1 MADTILVVDFLEP
14 MEWPTEFGRHDLG
27 VFGDVAVLASV
38 RVLGFEDED
47 IPSVHAPPS
56 YLTKGCE
63 RTLKSQLSPM
73 ALAVAEREMTLR
85 TSIKVAAH
93 LRPKKRRERPATVV
107 LCSMPCTVSTCRA
120 RLQAA
125 LESAGSFP
133 AIERS

>member
-1 MADTILVVDFLEP
+1 MADTILVVDLLEP

-47 IPSVHAPPS
+47 VPSVHAPPM

-73 ALAVAEREMTLR
+73 ALAVAEREVALR
-85 TSIKVAAH
+85 AARKVAVQ
-93 LRPKKRRERPATVV
+93 LGSEKRRERATGVI
-107 LCSMPCTVSTCRA
+107 LCGMS
-120 RLQAA
+120 
-125 LESAGSFP
+125 SAV
-133 AIERS
+133 AT